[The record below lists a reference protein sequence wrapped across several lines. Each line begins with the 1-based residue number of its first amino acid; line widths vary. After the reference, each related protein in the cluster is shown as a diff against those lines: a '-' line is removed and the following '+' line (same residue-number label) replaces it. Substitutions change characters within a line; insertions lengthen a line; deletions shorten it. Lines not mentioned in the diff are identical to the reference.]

1 MKKLLCIVCL
11 LAAVLFVDTAD
22 ACATGRCGGSYY
34 GRSSYSRSYVTH
46 RSGYVRPSS
55 YGHNYGHRSY
65 SRSYGHNYGHRS
77 YGRSYGRHYGHGYR
91 HYGHNYGHRSHGR
104 SYGRGYS
111 RCTSCGY
118 RR

>member
-1 MKKLLCIVCL
+1 MKKLLCVICL
-11 LAAVLFVDTAD
+11 LAAVLFVNTAD

-34 GRSSYSRSYVTH
+34 GRSSYSRSYSSH
-46 RSGYVRPSS
+46 RTGYARHSS
-55 YGHNYGHRSY
+55 YGR
-65 SRSYGHNYGHRS
+65 
-77 YGRSYGRHYGHGYR
+77 YGRGYSHYGRGYGRHYGY
-91 HYGHNYGHRSHGR
+91 R